1 MEIFINSNYWFL
13 IRGYALGFKYFKFVN
28 IIRHKVT
35 KPIEKPTL
43 IVPPVDTLT
52 MKEVKWIV
60 VTEENLDEVIA
71 DLKKSGQPLAIF
83 GLSGQGYENLS
94 TNFSAIRAL
103 VQQQQTIIAA
113 YKQYYESSSQALDEA
128 NAQIESTQDD
138 IDRQQKINKEA
149 KEPLLERLNPFKN

>member
-1 MEIFINSNYWFL
+1 M
-13 IRGYALGFKYFKFVN
+13 
-28 IIRHKVT
+28 
-35 KPIEKPTL
+35 
-43 IVPPVDTLT
+43 PPVDTLT
-52 MKEVKWIV
+52 MKEVKWII

-113 YKQYYESSSQALDEA
+113 YKQYYERSSEALDSA
-128 NAQIESTQDD
+128 NAQIKSTKED
-138 IDRQQKINKEA
+138 IDRQQKINNEA
-149 KEPLLERLNPFKN
+149 NEPLLERLNPFK

>member
-1 MEIFINSNYWFL
+1 MLNRSTMNV
-13 IRGYALGFKYFKFVN
+13 LGCGLA
-28 IIRHKVT
+28 IILLSSCASVPPSITVST

-52 MKEVKWIV
+52 MKEVKWII
-60 VTEENLDEVIA
+60 VTEENVEEV
-71 DLKKSGQPLAIF
+71 LKELKTSGQPLAIF

-113 YKQYYESSSQALDEA
+113 YKQYYEASNEALDSA
-128 NAQIESTQDD
+128 NKQIESTQDD
-138 IDRQQKINKEA
+138 IDRQQKQNTDSETV
-149 KEPLLERLNPFKN
+149 LEKLNPFK

>member
-1 MEIFINSNYWFL
+1 MLNRSTMNVL
-13 IRGYALGFKYFKFVN
+13 GCGLALLLLSSCASVPPS
-28 IIRHKVT
+28 ITVSS

-52 MKEVKWIV
+52 MAEVKWII

-113 YKQYYESSSQALDEA
+113 YKQYYERSSEALDSA
-128 NAQIESTQDD
+128 NAQIESTQDEV
-138 IDRQQKINKEA
+138 DRQQKQNKEDNV
-149 KEPLLERLNPFKN
+149 PLLEKLNPFK

>member
-1 MEIFINSNYWFL
+1 MN
-13 IRGYALGFKYFKFVN
+13 ALGCGLALLLLSSCASVPPS
-28 IIRHKVT
+28 ITVST

-43 IVPPVDTLT
+43 IVPPVDTLV
-52 MKEVKWIV
+52 MKEVKWII

-113 YKQYYESSSQALDEA
+113 YKQYYERSSEALDNA
-128 NAQIESTQDD
+128 NAQIESTKDEV
-138 IDRQQKINKEA
+138 DRQQKQNKEDNV
-149 KEPLLERLNPFKN
+149 PLLEKLNPFK

>member
-1 MEIFINSNYWFL
+1 MN
-13 IRGYALGFKYFKFVN
+13 ALGCGLALLLLSSCASVPPS
-28 IIRHKVT
+28 ITVST

-43 IVPPVDTLT
+43 IVPPVDTLV
-52 MKEVKWIV
+52 MQEVKWII

-113 YKQYYESSSQALDEA
+113 YKQYYERSSEALDNA
-128 NAQIESTQDD
+128 NAQIESTKDEV
-138 IDRQQKINKEA
+138 DRQQKQNKEDNV
-149 KEPLLERLNPFKN
+149 PLLEKLNPFK

>member
-1 MEIFINSNYWFL
+1 MN
-13 IRGYALGFKYFKFVN
+13 ALGCGLALLLLSSCASVPPS
-28 IIRHKVT
+28 ITVSS

-52 MKEVKWIV
+52 MAEVKWII
-60 VTEENLDEVIA
+60 VTEENLNEVIA

-103 VQQQQTIIAA
+103 VQQQKTIIAA
-113 YKQYYESSSQALDEA
+113 YKQYYERSSEALDSA
-128 NAQIESTQDD
+128 NAQIESTQDN
-138 IDRQQKINKEA
+138 IDKQQQENKQA
-149 KEPLLERLNPFKN
+149 NTPLLERLNPFK

>member
-1 MEIFINSNYWFL
+1 MNV
-13 IRGYALGFKYFKFVN
+13 LGCGLA
-28 IIRHKVT
+28 IILLSSCASVPPSITVST

-52 MKEVKWIV
+52 MKEVKWII
-60 VTEENLDEVIA
+60 VTEENVEEV
-71 DLKKSGQPLAIF
+71 LKELKTSGQPLAIF

-113 YKQYYESSSQALDEA
+113 YKQYYEASNQALDSA
-128 NAQIESTQDD
+128 NKQIESTQDD
-138 IDRQQKINKEA
+138 IDRQQKQNTDSETV
-149 KEPLLERLNPFKN
+149 LEKLNPFK

>member
-1 MEIFINSNYWFL
+1 M
-13 IRGYALGFKYFKFVN
+13 
-28 IIRHKVT
+28 
-35 KPIEKPTL
+35 
-43 IVPPVDTLT
+43 PPVDTLT
-52 MKEVKWIV
+52 MKEVKWII

-113 YKQYYESSSQALDEA
+113 YKQYYERSSEALDSA
-128 NAQIESTQDD
+128 NAQIESTKED
-138 IDRQQKINKEA
+138 IDRQQKLNNEA
-149 KEPLLERLNPFKN
+149 NEPLLERLNPFK

>member
-1 MEIFINSNYWFL
+1 MLHRSTKNVL
-13 IRGYALGFKYFKFVN
+13 GCGLALLLLSSCASVPPS
-28 IIRHKVT
+28 ITVSS

-52 MKEVKWIV
+52 MAEVKWII

-113 YKQYYESSSQALDEA
+113 YKQYYEQSNDALDNA
-128 NAQIESTQDD
+128 NAQIESTQDEV
-138 IDRQQKINKEA
+138 DRQQDANNSQESIIDK
-149 KEPLLERLNPFKN
+149 LNPFK

>member
-1 MEIFINSNYWFL
+1 MLNRSTMNV
-13 IRGYALGFKYFKFVN
+13 LGCGLA
-28 IIRHKVT
+28 IILLSSCASVPPSITVST

-52 MKEVKWIV
+52 MKEVKWII
-60 VTEENLDEVIA
+60 VTEENVEEV
-71 DLKKSGQPLAIF
+71 LKELKTSGQPLAIF

-113 YKQYYESSSQALDEA
+113 YKQYYEASNEALDSA
-128 NAQIESTQDD
+128 NKQIESTQDD
-138 IDRQQKINKEA
+138 IDKQQQKNNDSETVLDK
-149 KEPLLERLNPFKN
+149 LNPFK